1 MELKNVFIDAEKSLG
16 NITFAGAGRE
26 SQQRING
33 GRHAVISRT
42 YSLYSDVQRAD
53 NVEVIIPGKA
63 GVKHFEYEEPVV
75 LVNPRVE
82 IEGYAINN
90 KGYVNYKIYADDII
104 SVDELEDAGES
115 SDPVKGIM
123 CSTANE
129 IKENDSKRKKIKK
142 K

>member
-63 GVKHFEYEEPVV
+63 GVKNFDYE
-75 LVNPRVE
+75 
-82 IEGYAINN
+82 
-90 KGYVNYKIYADDII
+90 
-104 SVDELEDAGES
+104 
-115 SDPVKGIM
+115 
-123 CSTANE
+123 
-129 IKENDSKRKKIKK
+129 
-142 K
+142 

>member
-104 SVDELEDAGES
+104 SVDELED
-115 SDPVKGIM
+115 M

>member
-90 KGYVNYKIYADDII
+90 KGKNWFIARITPHADDII
-104 SVDELEDAGES
+104 SVDELEDAG
-115 SDPVKGIM
+115 VKQ
-123 CSTANE
+123 
-129 IKENDSKRKKIKK
+129 
-142 K
+142 

>member
-90 KGYVNYKIYADDII
+90 RGYVNYKIYADDII
-104 SVDELEDAGES
+104 SVDELEDAG
-115 SDPVKGIM
+115 VKQ
-123 CSTANE
+123 
-129 IKENDSKRKKIKK
+129 
-142 K
+142 

>member
-42 YSLYSDVQRAD
+42 YSLYSD

-104 SVDELEDAGES
+104 SVDELEDAG
-115 SDPVKGIM
+115 VKQ
-123 CSTANE
+123 
-129 IKENDSKRKKIKK
+129 
-142 K
+142 

>member
-63 GVKHFEYEEPVV
+63 GVKHFEYEEPVA
-75 LVNPRVE
+75 LINPHVE
-82 IEGYAINN
+82 LGGYAINDR
-90 KGYVNYKIYADDII
+90 GYVNYTLYADDIV
-104 SVDELEDAGES
+104 SM
-115 SDPVKGIM
+115 SDLADM
-123 CSTANE
+123 TA
-129 IKENDSKRKKIKK
+129 KQQDSK
-142 K
+142 

>member
-104 SVDELEDAGES
+104 SVDELEDCLLYTS
-115 SDPVKGIM
+115 PSPR
-123 CSTANE
+123 
-129 IKENDSKRKKIKK
+129 DS
-142 K
+142 

>member
-16 NITFAGAGRE
+16 NITFAGAGKENQTRA
-26 SQQRING
+26 NG
-33 GRHAVISRT
+33 RRAVTSRS

-53 NVEVIIPGKA
+53 NVEVTIPGKA

-104 SVDELEDAGES
+104 SVNELEDTG
-115 SDPVKGIM
+115 VKQ
-123 CSTANE
+123 
-129 IKENDSKRKKIKK
+129 
-142 K
+142 

>member
-16 NITFAGAGRE
+16 NITFAGAGR
-26 SQQRING
+26 SDVING

-104 SVDELEDAGES
+104 SVDELEDAG
-115 SDPVKGIM
+115 VKQ
-123 CSTANE
+123 
-129 IKENDSKRKKIKK
+129 
-142 K
+142 

>member
-104 SVDELEDAGES
+104 SVDELEDAGVEQCS
-115 SDPVKGIM
+115 RKG
-123 CSTANE
+123 NYVQ
-129 IKENDSKRKKIKK
+129 NSK
-142 K
+142 

>member
-104 SVDELEDAGES
+104 SVDELEDARSEERRVG
-115 SDPVKGIM
+115 
-123 CSTANE
+123 
-129 IKENDSKRKKIKK
+129 KECRSRWSPYH
-142 K
+142 

>member
-104 SVDELEDAGES
+104 SVD
-115 SDPVKGIM
+115 
-123 CSTANE
+123 
-129 IKENDSKRKKIKK
+129 
-142 K
+142 

>member
-104 SVDELEDAGES
+104 SVDELGVSGSLDGFPVRADQRRADAMAAL
-115 SDPVKGIM
+115 PV
-123 CSTANE
+123 
-129 IKENDSKRKKIKK
+129 
-142 K
+142 

>member
-104 SVDELEDAGES
+104 SVDELEDAG
-115 SDPVKGIM
+115 VKQ
-123 CSTANE
+123 CSGKGNYVQH
-129 IKENDSKRKKIKK
+129 SK
-142 K
+142 

>member
-104 SVDELEDAGES
+104 SAS
-115 SDPVKGIM
+115 SATSIISSLWMSWKM
-123 CSTANE
+123 RE
-129 IKENDSKRKKIKK
+129 
-142 K
+142 

>member
-1 MELKNVFIDAEKSLG
+1 MNKKRHIMELKNVFIDAEKSLG

-104 SVDELEDAGES
+104 SVDELEDAG
-115 SDPVKGIM
+115 VKQ
-123 CSTANE
+123 
-129 IKENDSKRKKIKK
+129 
-142 K
+142 

>member
-63 GVKHFEYEEPVV
+63 GVKHFEYEEPVA
-75 LVNPRVE
+75 LINPRVE

-90 KGYVNYKIYADDII
+90 RGYVNYKIYADDII
-104 SVDELEDAGES
+104 SVDELADTRSEERRVG
-115 SDPVKGIM
+115 
-123 CSTANE
+123 
-129 IKENDSKRKKIKK
+129 KECRSRWSPYH
-142 K
+142 